1 MNNDLSWVLPLFVAV
16 PLAAAA
22 IAVIVP
28 WRIVRD
34 LLMVLVPGVGIIA
47 GGWLF
52 AHTAEAGTVAHSVGL
67 YDGGIAIPFAAD
79 PFSAVMILTTC
90 VVAFASNMFA
100 LVAGETRARFYP
112 ALTLMLTAGVNGA
125 LLTADLFNLFVFI
138 EVMLLPSYGLIA
150 MTGTWSRLAGG
161 RMFVLVN
168 LTTST
173 VLLIGVA
180 LVYGVAGT
188 VNMAALAGAAAG
200 NGPLTVAMGVVVIA
214 LCVKAGVFP
223 VHTWL
228 PRTYPGTSPSVMGL
242 FSGLHTK
249 VAVYALF
256 RIYTVVFALDER
268 WSWLIA
274 VVCVVSM
281 LVGGFAGLAEHTMR
295 RVIAYQMVNGMPF
308 ILVVLAFATL
318 DPVRALAAGILYAL
332 HHMITVGSLVL
343 TVGAVEE
350 TYGTG
355 MLTRLSG
362 LMRREPLVSA
372 VFVMG
377 AFSVVGFPPFSGV
390 WGKLYVTLAVARE
403 GDLKA
408 WLVIAAIIVASFGA
422 LLSMLRLW
430 RAVFWGKDMREKEFP
445 ATLLVSGSKLAPGA
459 ALAVLSVAMF
469 FGAGILTS
477 VTTTAAEGLLDIDGY
492 QQAILGDLS
501 TAVGVVDTGGT
512 PLQGI
517 DIPEEVR

>member
-16 PLAAAA
+16 PLATAAL
-22 IAVIVP
+22 AVIVP
-28 WRIVRD
+28 WRVVRD
-34 LLMVLVPGVGIIA
+34 TLMVLVPGAGIIA
-47 GGWLF
+47 GAWLF
-52 AHTAEAGTVAHSVGL
+52 AHTEATGTVAHSVGL

-79 PFSAVMILTTC
+79 PFAAVMILTTC
-90 VVAFASNMFA
+90 IVALASNLFA

-112 ALTLMLTAGVNGA
+112 GLALMLTAGVNGA

-200 NGPLTVAMGVVVIA
+200 NGPLTVAMGIVVIA

-274 VVCVVSM
+274 VVCMISM

-408 WLVIAAIIVASFGA
+408 WLVIVVIIVASFGA

-430 RAVFWGKDMREKEFP
+430 RAVFWGKDMKEKEFP

-469 FGAGILTS
+469 FGAGVLTS
-477 VTTTAAEGLLDIDGY
+477 VTTTAAEGLLDVDGY
-492 QQAILGDLS
+492 QQAVLGDLS
-501 TAVGVVDTGGT
+501 TAVGVVDTGNT
-512 PLQGI
+512 PLPGT
-517 DIPEEVR
+517 DISEEAR

>member
-16 PLAAAA
+16 PLVATAVAVVIPSRA
-22 IAVIVP
+22 I
-28 WRIVRD
+28 RD
-34 LLMVLVPGVGIIA
+34 VLMVLVPGIGIVA
-47 GGWLF
+47 GAWLF
-52 AHTAEAGTVAHSVGL
+52 THTAETGTVAHSVGL

-90 VVAFASNMFA
+90 IVALASNLFA

-112 ALTLMLTAGVNGA
+112 ALALMLTAGVNGA

-180 LVYGVAGT
+180 FVYGVAGT

-256 RIYTVVFALDER
+256 RIYTVVFDLDPR

-274 VVCVVSM
+274 IVCIISM
-281 LVGGFAGLAEHTMR
+281 LVGAYAGLAEHTMR

-308 ILVVLAFATL
+308 ILVVLAFTTL

-372 VFVMG
+372 IFVMG
-377 AFSVVGFPPFSGV
+377 AFSVIGFPPFSGV
-390 WGKLYVTLAVARE
+390 WGKLYVTLAVARA
-403 GDLKA
+403 GDPQA
-408 WLVIAAIIVASFGA
+408 WLVIAAIIAASFGA

-430 RAVFWGKDMREKEFP
+430 RSVFWGKDMKEKDFP
-445 ATLLVSGSKLAPGA
+445 ATLLVSGTKLAPGA

-477 VTTTAAEGLLDIDGY
+477 ATTTAAEGLLDVSGY
-492 QQAILGDLS
+492 QQAVLGDLT
-501 TAVGVVDTGGT
+501 TAVGVVDGGST
-512 PLQGI
+512 SVPVT
-517 DIPEEVR
+517 DTVEEAH